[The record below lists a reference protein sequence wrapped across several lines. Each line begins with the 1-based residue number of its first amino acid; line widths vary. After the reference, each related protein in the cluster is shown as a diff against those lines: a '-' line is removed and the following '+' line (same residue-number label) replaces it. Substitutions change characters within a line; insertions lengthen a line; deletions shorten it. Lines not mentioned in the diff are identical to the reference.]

1 MKPILVLVAA
11 LAMLVGFALPAAA
24 QVGDADKSAFQS
36 IVTGQ
41 IEAFRGDDGMAA
53 YDFASPMIRSLFP
66 TAAIFME
73 MVQKAYPQVYR
84 PESFAF
90 GPVFE
95 SKGIPVQRVFITG
108 PDGANYVAE
117 YTFQRQ
123 PDGSW
128 KINGVTLKKDDSPTI

>member
-1 MKPILVLVAA
+1 MKTIAA
-11 LAMLVGFALPAAA
+11 LALSLVLFFGLALPAAA
-24 QVGDADKSAFQS
+24 QLGDADKSAFQS

-41 IEAFRGDDGMAA
+41 IEAFRGDNGTAA
-53 YDFASPMIRSLFP
+53 YDFASPTIRNLFP
-66 TAAIFME
+66 TADIFME
-73 MVQKAYPQVYR
+73 MVEKAYPQVYR

-95 SKGIPVQRVFITG
+95 SKGVPVQRVFITG